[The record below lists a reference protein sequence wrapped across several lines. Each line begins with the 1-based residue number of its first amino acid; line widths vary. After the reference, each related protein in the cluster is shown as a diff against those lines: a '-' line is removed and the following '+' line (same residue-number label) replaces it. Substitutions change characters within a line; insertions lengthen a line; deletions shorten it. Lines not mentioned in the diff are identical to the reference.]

1 MIRTTIALA
10 VAAMV
15 SLTGPAL
22 AADAATAANKAAV
35 ADSVNR
41 ASQTQG
47 SDQLAGDPDFLIFLA
62 FGLLTTAVVLAAWN
76 DDEEPVSP

>member
-1 MIRTTIALA
+1 MIRKTIALA

-22 AADAATAANKAAV
+22 AADASVAASKAAA
-35 ADSVNR
+35 ADAVNR
-41 ASQTQG
+41 ASLPQG
-47 SDQLAGDPDFLIFLA
+47 SDQLSGDPDFLIFLA
-62 FGLLTTAVVLAAWN
+62 FGVLTTAVVIAAMS

>member
-1 MIRTTIALA
+1 MIRKAIALA

-22 AADAATAANKAAV
+22 AADAALAANKAAT
-35 ADSVNR
+35 ADTVIR

-47 SDQLAGDPDFLIFLA
+47 SDQLVGDSDFLIFLA
-62 FGLLTTAVVLAAWN
+62 FGLLTTAVVIAAWN

>member
-1 MIRTTIALA
+1 MIRKAVALA

-22 AADAATAANKAAV
+22 AADATVAAKKAATADAV
-35 ADSVNR
+35 IR

-47 SDQLAGDPDFLIFLA
+47 SDQLVGDSDFLIFLA
-62 FGLLTTAVVLAAWN
+62 FGLLTTAVVIAAWN

>member
-1 MIRTTIALA
+1 MIRKAIALA

-22 AADAATAANKAAV
+22 AADAAAAANKAAA

-41 ASQTQG
+41 ASQAQG
-47 SDQLAGDPDFLIFLA
+47 SDQLVGDSDFLIFLA
-62 FGLLTTAVVLAAWN
+62 FGLITAAVVIAAWN
-76 DDEEPVSP
+76 DDEETVSP

>member
-1 MIRTTIALA
+1 MIRKALVLA

-22 AADAATAANKAAV
+22 AADASAAANKAA
-35 ADSVNR
+35 ADSVVR

-47 SDQLAGDPDFLIFLA
+47 SDQLVGDSDFLIFLA
-62 FGLLTTAVVLAAWN
+62 FGLLTTAVVISAWN